1 MTRAVLLDTQ
11 LMVLLAVGLTS
22 AGIIAKHKNLTEF
35 TRDDFDLLLFLLGRD
50 TPLILLPN
58 TVSEAANLLR
68 HHRDPER
75 RAIME
80 TFARLIAAH
89 REVYIASTIVAA
101 RREYHRLGITDSAI
115 LQCCA
120 SDREILTAD
129 AGLYIAAMQLGM
141 PETNFNHKREEFGLV

>member
-1 MTRAVLLDTQ
+1 MTRSVLLDTQ

-22 AGIIAKHKNLTEF
+22 AGINAKHKNLTEF

-50 TPLILLPN
+50 ARLILLPN

-68 HHRDPER
+68 HHRDPKR

-80 TFARLIAAH
+80 TFAHLIAAN
-89 REVYIASTIVAA
+89 REYHIASPVVAA
-101 RREYHRLGITDSAI
+101 RKEYHRLGITDATI
-115 LQCCA
+115 LQGGA
-120 SDREILTAD
+120 PDREILTAD

-141 PETNFNHKREEFGLV
+141 RATNFNHKRKEFGVV